1 MEFCYNC
8 GTRLD
13 ESDCFCPECG
23 APQDCVKETVV
34 AAKDA
39 EALECVRGYLFTN
52 LKLLAGKLGMSVK
65 ELRAILEA
73 YAEMRRPYGVR
84 YELLDA
90 SDYQARLPM
99 NQGLFRSR
107 VRLTSSDGWQ
117 AHQRLL
123 MDRYFSDAEQ
133 GNLAEYLF
141 IIGSSDIIP
150 MSVVGRHSSDGTPFL
165 TDFPYAYLYGDKTE
179 NLIDGHTIYQ
189 QVQHLCVGRLPLPD
203 DATPDVLSTYLS
215 NAREVSLSG
224 LSFAAAYGQCDP
236 HWKRVT
242 GMLTRELHKDGWF
255 YDYDLPEEYC
265 YRSLLLS
272 PMVTSSNVNE
282 VFNPHASIYLFNMH
296 GDKHPDSND
305 YYGESMAQPEQPSAM
320 FPGVTPRQFR
330 DILHPNVVVS
340 EACYGA
346 KPDRRKQDESILLSS
361 LGAKTV
367 LFFGSTNIAWGCV
380 DQQVGDGEDCDGQ
393 PLGCADVLARSAIY
407 GLLNGKDAGYALS
420 LARWTVFQECG
431 FRPQAVDT
439 VLEFNLF
446 GDPSLSVYGCSQK
459 DRSLNAKALFQDAAS
474 AAWNAGQKRLLCTE
488 EEVRMKVTETYS
500 DKDEISILGRVRHAV
515 NRSMADI
522 NGMINEHLYRYY
534 NLPPRKLERVLRVD
548 YVQGE
553 SIWQYCYGDDS
564 VKYVV
569 TIDVRHQ
576 IKSVETS
583 KRGHK
588 RIRI

>member
-1 MEFCYNC
+1 MGFCYNC

-13 ESDCFCPECG
+13 EGDRFCPECG
-23 APQDCVKETVV
+23 APQDGVEGTSL

-39 EALECVRGYLFTN
+39 ETPECVRGYLFTN
-52 LKLLAGKLGMSVK
+52 LKLLAGKLGMPAK
-65 ELRAILEA
+65 ELRTLLEA
-73 YAEMRRPYGVR
+73 YAETRRSCGVD

-90 SDYQARLPM
+90 SAYQARLPM
-99 NQGLFRSR
+99 NRGFFRSR
-107 VRLTSSDGWQ
+107 VELAPSDGWQ

-133 GNLAEYLF
+133 GTQAEHLF

-150 MSVVGRHSSDGTPFL
+150 MPAVGRHSSDGTPFF
-165 TDFPYAYLYGDKTE
+165 TDFPYACLYGDKTE
-179 NLIDGHTIYQ
+179 ALIDGHTIYQ

-203 DATPDVLSTYLS
+203 DATPDMLSAYLR
-215 NAREVSLSG
+215 NAREVSFSG
-224 LSFAAAYGQCDP
+224 LDFSSIYGQCDP

-242 GMLTRELHKDGWF
+242 GTLTRELHEDGWF
-255 YDYDLPEEYC
+255 HDYDLPEEYC
-265 YRSLLLS
+265 YRRALLLS
-272 PMVTSSNVNE
+272 PMVTSGNVDE
-282 VFNPHASIYLFNMH
+282 VFNTGSCIYLFNMH
-296 GDKHPDSND
+296 GDRHPGNND
-305 YYGESMAQPEQPSAM
+305 YYGESMAQPGQSSAF
-320 FPGVTPRQFR
+320 FPGITPRQFR
-330 DILHPNVVVS
+330 SILHPNVVVS

-346 KPDRRKQDESILLSS
+346 KPDRREQDESILLSS
-361 LGAKTV
+361 LGTKTV

-380 DQQVGDGEDCDGQ
+380 DRQTEGGTDSDGQ

-407 GLLNGKDAGYALS
+407 GLLNGKEAGYALF
-420 LARWTVFQECG
+420 LARWAVFQECG

-459 DRSLNAKALFQDAAS
+459 GGRLNRKALTQDAVL

-500 DKDEISILGRVRHAV
+500 GKEETSILGRVRHAV

-522 NGMINEHLYRYY
+522 NGMINEHLYRHY
-534 NLPPRKLERVLRVD
+534 NLPPRQLERVLRVD
-548 YVQGE
+548 FASGE
-553 SIWQYCYGDDS
+553 SIWQYCYGDDV

-569 TIDVRHQ
+569 TTDEHYR

-583 KRGHK
+583 K
-588 RIRI
+588 